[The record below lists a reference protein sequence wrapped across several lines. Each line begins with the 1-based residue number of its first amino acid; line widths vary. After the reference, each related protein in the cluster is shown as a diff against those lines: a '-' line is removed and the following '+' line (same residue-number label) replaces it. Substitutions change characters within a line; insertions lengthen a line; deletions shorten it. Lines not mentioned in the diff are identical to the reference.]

1 MTGSRS
7 RIIVAVMLM
16 ATAATGCN
24 RGIQYSDIQKIEEGQ
39 WNMFDPA
46 KYACTFDDTVM
57 TYDIGLSLRTT
68 TDYPYRNIYLFM
80 VTTFPS
86 GTTVTDTLHAMVT
99 DEKGHWLGK
108 GTGNIREL
116 TVPFKSNVWFPE
128 AGEYHFRV
136 MHGMRDTVL
145 QGVRDIGMKISRR
158 EGRAK

>member
-7 RIIVAVMLM
+7 RIIVAAVLLAIA
-16 ATAATGCN
+16 ATACN
-24 RGIQYSDIQKIEEGQ
+24 RGIHYSENQRIEEGE

-46 KYACTFDDTVM
+46 KYACTVDDTVM

-145 QGVRDIGMKISRR
+145 TGVRDVGMKISRR
-158 EGRAK
+158 AGSAK

>member
-7 RIIVAVMLM
+7 RIIVAVLLL
-16 ATAATGCN
+16 ATAATACN
-24 RGIQYSDIQKIEEGQ
+24 RGIQYSENHRIEEGR
-39 WNMFDPA
+39 WNMHDPA
-46 KYACTFDDTVM
+46 KYSCTVDDTVM

-68 TDYPYRNIYLFM
+68 TDYPYRNIYIFM

-86 GTTVTDTLHAMVT
+86 GTSVTDTLHAMVT
-99 DEKGHWLGK
+99 DEKGRWLGK

-116 TVPFKSNVWFPE
+116 TVPFKSKVWFPE

-145 QGVRDIGMKISRR
+145 TGVRDIGMKISRR
-158 EGRAK
+158 EGRTK

>member
-1 MTGSRS
+1 MTGNRS
-7 RIIVAVMLM
+7 RIIVAALMLAAA
-16 ATAATGCN
+16 ATACN
-24 RGIQYSDIQKIEEGQ
+24 SGIEYSENHRIEEGR
-39 WNMFDPA
+39 WNMYDPA
-46 KYACTFDDTVM
+46 KYSCTVDDTVM

-86 GTTVTDTLHAMVT
+86 GTSVTDTIHAMVT
-99 DEKGHWLGK
+99 DEKGRWLGK

-116 TVPFKSNVWFPE
+116 TLPIRSNVWFPE

-145 QGVRDIGMKISRR
+145 QGVHDIGMIISRS
-158 EGRAK
+158 